1 MFKRDIYLNRL
12 ISRLN
17 NGLIKIISGTRRAG
31 KSFLLNTIF
40 YNYLIET
47 GINKKNI
54 IKFAFDSASDLES
67 INIDI
72 IALRKENKKI
82 PYQNFISF
90 INKKTNDKEKYYLL
104 LDEIQLLDGFEFVLN
119 GFLSKGNFDIYV
131 AGSNSKFLSKDIIT
145 EFRGRGDEIHILPL
159 AFSEY
164 LSNSNFNIDVAWDNY
179 ITYGSLPIVCNMQTD
194 EQKISYLKNI
204 CKELYFKDIIEHNKI
219 YKSEILP
226 EIFDLLASFI
236 SRTISPFKLANTFK
250 SKTNL
255 NIDSQTINK
264 YINIFE
270 DAYLISKSIRYDV
283 KGKKYIST
291 PYKVYFEDIG
301 VRNARLNFRQIE
313 ESHIMENIIYNEL
326 RYRGYLVDTG
336 AVIINEPTN
345 KRDKNGKIIYQKKE
359 YEVDFI
365 ATKGAKKYYIQSA
378 LTIDDIEKLKQETNS
393 INNIFDNFKKIVI
406 VKNLIKPRIDESG
419 IEYISLFDFLLKNH
433 KIYD

>member
-164 LSNSNFNIDVAWDNY
+164 LSNTNLNIDVAWDNY

-226 EIFDLLASFI
+226 EMFDLLASFI

-313 ESHIMENIIYNEL
+313 ESHIMENVIYNEL

-345 KRDKNGKIIYQKKE
+345 KKDKNGKIIYQKKE

-393 INNIFDNFKKIVI
+393 INNIYDNFKKIVI

-419 IEYISLFDFLLKNH
+419 IEYISLFDFLSKNH
-433 KIYD
+433 KIYY